1 MKLSYKKTQKTK
13 CNDKLYYAY
22 QISFLHSDI
31 TVQVQLFSFFLHS
44 VYCDLDCGLD
54 FRYNQRF
61 SGVGSTTSVLVH
73 NIILENMLEANKGA
87 AQDPIY
93 YIYYTLYYYHEELF
107 DLIKKAIR

>member
-1 MKLSYKKTQKTK
+1 MINCTMHIKLVSYT
-13 CNDKLYYAY
+13 A
-22 QISFLHSDI
+22 HSDI

-54 FRYNQRF
+54 LRYNQRF
-61 SGVGSTTSVLVH
+61 SEVGSTTSVLVH